1 MDCRTARHLLEFSRP
16 RLNELEGCDQDAL
29 NGHLAVCP
37 DCDAMARAEREA
49 DEHLGRVIREVP
61 IPQGL
66 HERLLRRLR
75 DEREAWYR
83 RWLARGLRVV
93 AIAAAVLLIA
103 WFGLTSWR
111 KHNLPHPDGDQLTNA
126 ALQRHQYSPP
136 TQEDAED
143 WFRNNGFS
151 VAAPDDF
158 DYGNL
163 FLFSLAD
170 FPGPKEISKRVPCL
184 IFVRT
189 DDQGRKSQVALVYIL
204 SNKQFDL
211 RALKENFDASSGSRF
226 RCAVWP
232 TPNFAY
238 VIIYSGGDLKE
249 LLVSKRDPPRS

>member
-16 RLNELEGCDQDAL
+16 RLTELEGCDQDAL

-93 AIAAAVLLIA
+93 AIAAAVLLIV
-103 WFGLTSWR
+103 WFGLINWR
-111 KHNLPHPDGDQLTNA
+111 KHNLPPLDADQLA
-126 ALQRHQYSPP
+126 KSVLEHHHYSPP
-136 TQEDAED
+136 NRDAAET
-143 WFRNNGFS
+143 WFDKNGAR
-151 VAAPDDF
+151 VIAPDEF
-158 DYGNL
+158 DYSY
-163 FLFSLAD
+163 LFSYQFAD
-170 FPGPKEISKRVPCL
+170 LPGVDKKLPCL
-184 IFVRT
+184 LFVRT
-189 DDQGRKSQVALVYIL
+189 TEQGRQSQIALVYIL
-204 SNKQFDL
+204 AEGRFNLS
-211 RALKENFDASSGSRF
+211 ALPEKFVSPSGSHFKSEVR
-226 RCAVWP
+226 RP

-238 VIIYSGGDLKE
+238 VIIYSGDDLND
-249 LLVSKRDPPRS
+249 LLVSKQDPPRS